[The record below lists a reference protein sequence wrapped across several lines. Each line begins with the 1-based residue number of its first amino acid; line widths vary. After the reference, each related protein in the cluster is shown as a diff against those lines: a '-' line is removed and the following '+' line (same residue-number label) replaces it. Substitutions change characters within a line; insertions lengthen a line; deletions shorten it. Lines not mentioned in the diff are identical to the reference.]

1 MTITDPS
8 TSVSDKPKQ
17 PRASHKNVSNAPNY
31 TSRDYVDVEANQFS
45 NFHDDAEE
53 KYLNRI
59 KLRSKL
65 MSIAPD
71 SVPAPSTF
79 EAMLQKCNKE
89 LNDLYKAGDS
99 GNPAEQRN
107 ARANLE
113 ILYAKFGTTN
123 LFNIASS
130 IATSRLQKQ
139 SIAEYDA
146 LIKNPTTAV
155 DSILGSDTINAARQS
170 KLDMQKVGSDYYIR
184 PSILGGPFSKAQLK
198 AAAAATPE

>member
-1 MTITDPS
+1 MTIIDPVN
-8 TSVSDKPKQ
+8 SVSDKPKHAQ
-17 PRASHKNVSNAPNY
+17 SSKKTSKQSPHFTSH
-31 TSRDYVDVEANQFS
+31 DHLQVENNIIPDFY
-45 NFHDDAEE
+45 NEAEE

-59 KLRSKL
+59 KLRAKL
-65 MSIAPD
+65 QKLDAS
-71 SVPAPSTF
+71 SVPAPSTY
-79 EAMLQKCNKE
+79 EATLRTVNSE
-89 LNDLYKAGDS
+89 LNTLYAQGDDS
-99 GNPAEQRN
+99 NAATARS

-155 DSILGSDTINAARQS
+155 DSILGSDTINNARKS
-170 KLDMQKVGSDYYIR
+170 KLDMQKVGADYYIR

-198 AAAAATPE
+198 AAANATPE